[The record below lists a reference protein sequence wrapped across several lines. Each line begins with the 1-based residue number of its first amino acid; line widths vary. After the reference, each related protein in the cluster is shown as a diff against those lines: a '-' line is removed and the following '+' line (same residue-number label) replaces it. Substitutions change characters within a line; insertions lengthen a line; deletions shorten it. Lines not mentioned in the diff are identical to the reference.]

1 MRRRFV
7 TRFARDKLI
16 SPVICPP
23 LTYTK
28 LLLWFG
34 IKFVNWSKTIAFI
47 AIFKH
52 HMLDSGARLL
62 SHNGWKLDD
71 LLCPNGSFR
80 RPCWERLRYGLSH
93 MLLLSVN
100 ASSFDCHVL
109 MLGGLKY
116 ELWFLRGVVA
126 SSNDVLVLV
135 SSEWTLLEVAISCRL
150 SLISLTCPAVYTIDK
165 WPIGL

>member
-116 ELWFLRGVVA
+116 ELWFLRGVVT
-126 SSNDVLVLV
+126 SSDDVLILV
-135 SSEWTLLEVAISCRL
+135 ACEWTLFEVAVRSRL
-150 SLISLTCPAVYTIDK
+150 RSHPLTSSAIHVWNE
-165 WPIGL
+165 WPI